1 MMETRIL
8 DGKTV
13 AAFHREKIENQL
25 QLLRQQQLNPKLAIL
40 LIGADKP
47 SVMYAKS
54 MHKAAASI
62 GLDSQIY
69 ELAEATDEAAVL
81 DLIRS
86 LNAAPQVR
94 GILLMMP
101 LPKHLDATRIV
112 NAIDPQKDVDGLT
125 DINISRL
132 LTGRPGFVPCTP
144 RAVMAILD
152 FYDID
157 LDGQEVVIIGRSNV
171 VGKPLAQLC
180 LNRNATVTQCH
191 SHTKELSQVT
201 YRSDV
206 LISAAGRVKLVTK
219 DMVKAGTVVIDVGI
233 NRVDGR
239 TVGDVDYEEVAEVAG
254 AITKVPG
261 GVGTVTTMMV
271 LENVVCG
278 PAVID

>member
-1 MMETRIL
+1 MEIKIL

-13 AAFHREKIENQL
+13 AAFHRGKIENQL

-112 NAIDPQKDVDGLT
+112 NTIDPQKDVDGLT
-125 DINISRL
+125 DVNISRL

-152 FYDID
+152 FYGID

-180 LNRNATVTQCH
+180 LNHNATVTQCH

-219 DMVKAGTVVIDVGI
+219 DMIKAGTVVIDVGI

>member
-1 MMETRIL
+1 METRIL